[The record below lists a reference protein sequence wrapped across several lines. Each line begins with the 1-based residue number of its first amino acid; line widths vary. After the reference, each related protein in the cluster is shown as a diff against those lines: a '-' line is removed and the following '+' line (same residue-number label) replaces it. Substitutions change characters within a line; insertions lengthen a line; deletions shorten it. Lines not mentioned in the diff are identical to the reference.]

1 LPSLCLQ
8 GLFQGQA
15 AGGQESQGTVIALY
29 VTTSRK
35 PGLKTKAFARELAKS
50 FPSAHYFSRGK
61 KPIKAVVGDAEYQGQ
76 KAVVI
81 VQEKHGNPVSW
92 QGLGIKHGEWQYSFQ
107 ARVKVLKLR
116 KELSKAK
123 HAFEDLEVKVK
134 DKDLKKLF
142 KLLGVE
148 SEESANQLREEKK
161 VFSFYS
167 QGNELGPRLKLE
179 AVEFE

>member
-1 LPSLCLQ
+1 M
-8 GLFQGQA
+8 
-15 AGGQESQGTVIALY
+15 IALY

-50 FPSAHYFSRGK
+50 FPQAHYFSRGK

-76 KAVVI
+76 KAIII
-81 VQEKHGNPVSW
+81 VMEKHGNPISW
-92 QGLGIKHGEWQYSFQ
+92 QGLSVASGEWQYSFK

-123 HAFEDLEVKVK
+123 HSFEDLQIKIK
-134 DKDLKKLF
+134 DKDLKKLL

-148 SEESANQLREEKK
+148 SEDSANQLSEDKK
-161 VFSFYS
+161 VISFHS
-167 QGNELGPRLKLE
+167 QNKEIGPRLKVE
-179 AVEFE
+179 AIDFEE